1 MNIKNI
7 FEDNRSQSI
16 ESLQFFSFLTKIYF
30 SLLEKNDSENNQIQE
45 FIDVIGK
52 NYYWQSFKNKNYITS
67 LKDYVFWQ
75 SREIYLENMKKFVSH
90 KCSASEFACT
100 IYFLIRNDLK
110 ESECL
115 LEDFEKQATLELNP
129 KTFQFSKII
138 SDFEF
143 ILEGFAL
150 QRTTNLTDDK
160 LRQIVKDILPKVQ
173 KYFTDEI

>member
-7 FEDNRSQSI
+7 FENSRSQSI
-16 ESLQFFSFLTKIYF
+16 ESLQFFSFLTEIYF

-52 NYYWQSFKNKNYITS
+52 NYYWQSFKNKNYIMS
-67 LKDYVFWQ
+67 LKDYVFWE
-75 SREIYLENMKKFVSH
+75 SKEIYLDNMKKFVSH
-90 KCSASEFACT
+90 KCSASDFACT
-100 IYFLIRNDLK
+100 LYFHIRNDLK

-115 LEDFEKQATLELNP
+115 IEDFKKQATLELNP

-143 ILEGFAL
+143 ILEDFAFY
-150 QRTTNLTDDK
+150 RTTNLTDDE
-160 LRQIVKDILPKVQ
+160 LRQIVKDTLPEVG